1 MAQADFTRIATNIGA
16 LNALNSLKNVNYQ
29 LAIHQQRLATGK
41 RINRAADDA
50 AGWTISSTLGV
61 KTSGL
66 GVALDNIGSAKNLMS
81 VAEGHLSNIRD
92 ILAEMKAKAQQ
103 AANDTLGTDE
113 RNAILAELQ
122 DYNTQIDSEVAQATW
137 SGVDIL
143 STDKHFQIGVGTST
157 NEELTFNVAE
167 FVWSN
172 GTSTTFNSAGLD
184 VTASSSTVRTAATTA
199 NTATLNVGFG
209 ATPLATSATLNSL
222 ASELDT
228 GHYTIEISSDGAGSL
243 TNTITISVRDGNGD
257 LVTIDADGASGGAV
271 GTSLS
276 TTFDGASSTNPAAVN
291 LGVGIVID
299 LNNVATGAAGSAIMH
314 VDYAQGGQAV
324 DSMANAQDFMD
335 QIDAALQNV
344 NDGLT
349 YVGNQV
355 NRLTFQEQSLTI
367 AKLNTEASYN
377 QIMNA
382 DMALEQLEA
391 TKLTILQQTATA
403 MLAQANA
410 APQGVLSLF
419 R

>member
-1 MAQADFTRIATNIGA
+1 MARADFTRIATNIGA
-16 LNALNSLKNVNYQ
+16 LNALNSLKNVNNQ

-41 RINRAADDA
+41 RINSAADDA
-50 AGWTISSTLGV
+50 AGWTISSTLNV

-66 GVALDNIGSAKNLMS
+66 GVALDNIASAKNLMS
-81 VAEGHLSNIRD
+81 VAEGHLTNIRD

-113 RNAILAELQ
+113 RAAILAELQ

-184 VTASSSTVRTAATTA
+184 VTASSSTVRTAATTTT
-199 NTATLNVGFG
+199 TATLNIGFG

-228 GHYTIEISSDGAGSL
+228 GHYTVEISSDGAGSG
-243 TNTITISVRDGNGD
+243 TNTITITVRDGNGD

-276 TTFDGASSTNPAAVN
+276 TTFAGTGTNPAAVN

-299 LNNVATGAAGSAIMH
+299 LNNVATGAAGSAVMH
-314 VDYAQGGQAV
+314 IDYAQGGQAV
-324 DSMANAQDFMD
+324 DSMANAQAFMD
-335 QIDAALQNV
+335 QIDVALENV

-349 YVGNQV
+349 YIGNQT
-355 NRLTFQEQSLTI
+355 NRLTFQEQSLTV